1 MGRLVSCLLHRA
13 LFSYEDYQYLDMY
26 QPLHN
31 HCQMVYL
38 LEKHFEMS
46 MKLTSTISTHSDN
59 FSCNVHW
66 VIPPNYAHKQR
77 RRVDITSPIV
87 YELEFYGHILNWQ
100 KKNHEFQEP
109 NLIYELFVQNSSC
122 PMKYGHLSFLLCLV
136 SDTDT
141 TSVLRFIF
149 WTLLISTCPCCVWCP
164 CQCRCFIDLVTF
176 MIQIWCFLILIYKIL
191 VKVTL
196 SLICL

>member
-1 MGRLVSCLLHRA
+1 MTKGQYETRSGGPRCENRWSWAIRKKGERPLWCWSWAIAECGDVVTICRGIDSDLEDKTQISHAIFASDLDEAQTQRWLQIWAEGVVGRLVSCLLHRA

-46 MKLTSTISTHSDN
+46 MKLTSTISPHSDN

-100 KKNHEFQEP
+100 KKK
-109 NLIYELFVQNSSC
+109 S
-122 PMKYGHLSFLLCLV
+122 
-136 SDTDT
+136 
-141 TSVLRFIF
+141 
-149 WTLLISTCPCCVWCP
+149 
-164 CQCRCFIDLVTF
+164 
-176 MIQIWCFLILIYKIL
+176 
-191 VKVTL
+191 
-196 SLICL
+196 